1 MVFEKHPPK
10 RTLFDGRKRNIRGI
24 PEEGKSLG
32 DLYPE
37 ISSEFVKPMYVHEVK
52 QKLDPYD
59 YKPTQQ
65 QIVKFKCRK
74 CGTEWEASINHRV
87 KGKGVCP
94 SCDKKIQTSFG
105 ENYIAGMLKVI
116 VPDTI
121 TQKQIYDTQMYGD
134 IFIPSL
140 KLMIEY
146 GQTFYHKNKE
156 SDKIKQEFC
165 DDNNYDM
172 LYILEDQYCK
182 HIETTD
188 GQITM
193 PSRQYVR
200 NLSNLNKAIEIICVD
215 YNLRNVV
222 QKEERDKII
231 GEAFKKQIGNVKK
244 EDTLGVRYPSI
255 ADEWDTNNNY
265 GISPYEIRYNSQ
277 FDANWINRQT
287 GKRWMTSVQN
297 RTKNFKNN

>member
-1 MVFEKHPPK
+1 MIFEKHPPK
-10 RTLFDGRKRNIRGI
+10 RILFNGHKRRTQGI

-37 ISSEFVKPMYVHEVK
+37 ISSEFVKPVYNDEAK
-52 QKLDPYD
+52 QELDPYD

-65 QIVKFKCRK
+65 QHARFKCEK
-74 CGTEWEASINHRV
+74 CGYEWEATISSRT
-87 KGKGVCP
+87 KGKGKCP
-94 SCDKKIQTSFG
+94 NCNKKIKTSFG
-105 ENYIAGMLKVI
+105 ENYIAGMLKMI

-121 TQKQIYDTQMYGD
+121 IQKQIYDTQMYGD

-146 GQTFYHKNKE
+146 GQAFYHKNKK

-165 DDNNYDM
+165 DDNNYSM
-172 LYILEDQYCK
+172 LYI
-182 HIETTD
+182 IENSSYKDIEMTE
-188 GQITM
+188 GQITLPHKEYM
-193 PSRQYVR
+193 KGID
-200 NLSNLNKAIEIICVD
+200 NLDKVIEMICNCYSLE
-215 YNLRNVV
+215 YNV

-265 GISPYEIRYNSQ
+265 GISPYEIRYNSW
-277 FDANWINRQT
+277 FDANWINRKT
-287 GKRWMTSVQN
+287 NERWKAPVQY
-297 RTKNFKNN
+297 RTRKFQE

>member
-1 MVFEKHPPK
+1 MIFEKHPPK
-10 RTLFDGRKRNIRGI
+10 RTLFDGRKRHAQGI

-37 ISSEFVKPMYVHEVK
+37 ISSEFVKPVYNDEAK
-52 QKLDPYD
+52 QELDPYD
-59 YKPTQQ
+59 YKPTQE

-74 CGTEWEASINHRV
+74 CGTEWKSRIASRV

-94 SCDKKIQTSFG
+94 NCNKKIKTSFG

-121 TQKQIYDTQMYGD
+121 IQKQIYDTQMYGD

-172 LYILEDQYCK
+172 LYILEDQDCK
-182 HIETTD
+182 YVETTD
-188 GQITM
+188 GQITI
-193 PSRQYVR
+193 PSKQYVR

-255 ADEWDTNNNY
+255 ADEWDTDNNY
-265 GISPYEIRYNSQ
+265 GISPYEIRYNSY

-287 GKRWMTSVQN
+287 GKRWMASVQR
-297 RTKNFKNN
+297 RTRKFQE